1 MAALGDVLRKRI
13 AAAAGGGSGSG
24 SGDEAGGEVVKTPAP
39 GVQSAAAKTPPGLA
53 ILMGRAGLGGA
64 TAQNNGGLPA
74 AKPKMTL
81 GIGDIVMARKW
92 VGAAQRRSRFSE

>member
-24 SGDEAGGEVVKTPAP
+24 SGDEAGGEVVKAPAP
-39 GVQSAAAKTPPGLA
+39 GVQSAAAKTPGLA
-53 ILMGRAGLGGA
+53 ILMGRAGLGAA